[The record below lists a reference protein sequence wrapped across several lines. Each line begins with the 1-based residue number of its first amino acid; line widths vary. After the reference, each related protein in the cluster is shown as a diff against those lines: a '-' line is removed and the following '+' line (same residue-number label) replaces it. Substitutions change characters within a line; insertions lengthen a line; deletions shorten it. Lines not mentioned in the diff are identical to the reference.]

1 VTDASRRSDDDEDV
15 AAASRREQ
23 LDELNSQ
30 AATVRADIDV
40 IEQQREVDRE
50 VIAHLVADGV
60 ADQAKIAN
68 LEIALVSAR
77 RIGAAMGTLMGRH
90 GLTDD
95 PAFDRLRGN
104 SQNTRRKLRDVAED
118 VLLTGT
124 LD

>member
-1 VTDASRRSDDDEDV
+1 VTGAGQSPDDDDI
-15 AAASRREQ
+15 AAAARRER
-23 LDELNSQ
+23 LDDLNSQ

-77 RIGAAMGTLMGRH
+77 RIGAAMGILMGRH

-95 PAFDRLRGN
+95 QAFDRLRAN
-104 SQNTRRKLRDVAED
+104 SQNTHRKLRDVAD
-118 VLLTGT
+118 GVLLTGT